1 MERKPL
7 KAIVLLCAL
16 LAATTA
22 TSAIAETTAEPA
34 LPIVFVHG
42 FNGSG
47 QQYET
52 QALRWASNDYPN
64 VVTAIDRTST
74 LPSVIYPILDQF
86 FDDLMAQTGDS
97 QVYVLGHSAGTA
109 VMNGY
114 LNSSPQRAARV
125 AKYIGIDGATAA
137 TCPGAVPCMGVWA
150 RGNPARIL
158 GPDANAYFPEQGHT
172 EVVGSAE
179 SFAAQYAFFTGQAPR
194 TTLVLPEPPG
204 QVLIGGRVLN
214 FPANT
219 GLAGATVQV
228 WELNARTARR
238 KYDVPCAEFAAG
250 ADGNWGPASVNGKQ
264 SYEIAVIRP
273 EGSQQH
279 FYFEPFI
286 RSNFLIRLNLAP
298 LDSALANAIERSPN
312 HSSASIVRQK
322 EWWGNHPV
330 ESDALWIDTQRSGGP
345 GAAALNIINGATAPL
360 AGSTIAIITFDS
372 ASDGVSNTDALLPL
386 GPFLSGVDVFYPAA
400 DPNDGVITFRHEQRG
415 ADKEQ
420 VIKARN
426 WPSEGHSMTVTFR
439 NWVQDIDSWDKCVR
453 ARPSPCH

>member
-1 MERKPL
+1 
-7 KAIVLLCAL
+7 
-16 LAATTA
+16 
-22 TSAIAETTAEPA
+22 

-42 FNGSG
+42 FSGSG

-74 LPSVIYPILDQF
+74 LPATIYPILDQF
-86 FDDLMAQTGDS
+86 FDNLMAQTGDS

-137 TCPGAVPCMGVWA
+137 TCPGAVPCMGIWA
-150 RGNPARIL
+150 RGNPARML

-179 SFAAQYAFFTGQAPR
+179 AFTAQYAFLTGKSPR

-204 QVLIGGRVLN
+204 QVQIGGRVLN
-214 FPANT
+214 YPANT
-219 GLAGATVQV
+219 GLEGATVQV
-228 WELNARTARR
+228 WELNARTAKR
-238 KYDVPCAEFAAG
+238 KYDVPCAEFAVG
-250 ADGNWGPASVNGKQ
+250 ASGNWGPASVNGRQ
-264 SYEIAVIRP
+264 NYEIAVIRP

-298 LDSALANAIERSPN
+298 LGSALAQAIERSPN
-312 HSSASIVRQK
+312 HSSVSIVRQK

-330 ESDALWIDTQRSGGP
+330 ESDALWIDTQRTGGP
-345 GAAALNIINGATAPL
+345 GASALNIINGATAPL

-372 ASDGVSNTDALLPL
+372 GSDGVSNTDALLPL

-400 DPNDGVITFRHEQRG
+400 DPTDGVVTFLHQQRG
-415 ADKEQ
+415 TDKGQ

-439 NWVQDIDSWDKCVR
+439 NWVQDIDSWNKCVR
-453 ARPSPCH
+453 AKPSPCH